1 MRIKKRAQIWGFDIL
16 TGLVLFLVGIIV
28 FFLYSLNQPSE
39 AQENFEFLFYDG
51 KIIADNLMSS
61 GHPFDWNSTNVI
73 TLGISDENKINET
86 KLERLYEIIYTE
98 NNYTLTKSLFNTQY
112 DYYFFLDQNMTIN
125 SLEVEGIGKP
135 GANRNNIDAR
145 NLIKITRFTIYKNKT
160 TPLYIY
166 IWEE

>member
-28 FFLYSLNQPSE
+28 FFLYSLNQPGE

-145 NLIKITRFTIYKNKT
+145 NLIKITRFT
-160 TPLYIY
+160 
-166 IWEE
+166 